1 MHGVGHRP
9 GIFKVPP
16 IENRPHIVFFPP
28 ADSIR
33 NSHTGDKPC
42 CDGGGYSM
50 RKAPSLVLIAVFL
63 VSLFGGLSVVP
74 SAKAVAQEV
83 TYNLGT
89 EPATLDPGITA
100 TLADVNIDL
109 QVFDGLTR
117 LDSKSVPQPAIAK
130 SWTISK
136 DGKTYLF
143 TLRDAS
149 WTNGTPVT
157 AYDFEYAWKRA
168 LSPELASAY
177 AWQAYY
183 IYGGEAFNTS
193 IKVGSKYYVQAV
205 DAKGNPLTKT
215 VGGKVV
221 PVPSTKE
228 IDPSKNVGVRAL
240 NAKTLK
246 VYLQS
251 PTAYFL
257 SLTAFPTYM
266 PVCKAVVSKNAK
278 WDSDVKTFVT
288 DGPFKLTE
296 WSHNEKLVFVKNPTY
311 WDKDKVKLTKI
322 TYYMVEDASTA
333 LSMYQSGQLDA
344 SSTVPLSEL
353 PKLVASGDV
362 TIFPYLETYYFKVN
376 VTKKPFSDV
385 RVRKALLLAID
396 RKGITQSITKGGQIP
411 ALAYVPYG
419 IADALPGSD
428 FRKASQ
434 VGFFKDNDIAT
445 AKALL
450 AQAGYP
456 NGKGFPAFA
465 LLFNTS
471 NLTKTICEAIQGMW
485 KKNLGITCT
494 LRNEELGVFV
504 DDLIALNYDVA
515 LAAWSGDYM
524 DPNTFLDM
532 YVTGAGNSQT
542 GWSNKSYDALIA
554 KAKTTADPKAR
565 MATLHAAEKILMTD
579 IPVLPIFYSTNPVLL
594 SKHIKNFFQSTL
606 GTVDWKAAYMG

>member
-1 MHGVGHRP
+1 
-9 GIFKVPP
+9 
-16 IENRPHIVFFPP
+16 
-28 ADSIR
+28 
-33 NSHTGDKPC
+33 
-42 CDGGGYSM
+42 
-50 RKAPSLVLIAVFL
+50 
-63 VSLFGGLSVVP
+63 
-74 SAKAVAQEV
+74 
-83 TYNLGT
+83 
-89 EPATLDPGITA
+89 
-100 TLADVNIDL
+100 
-109 QVFDGLTR
+109 
-117 LDSKSVPQPAIAK
+117 
-130 SWTISK
+130 
-136 DGKTYLF
+136 
-143 TLRDAS
+143 
-149 WTNGTPVT
+149 
-157 AYDFEYAWKRA
+157 
-168 LSPELASAY
+168 
-177 AWQAYY
+177 
-183 IYGGEAFNTS
+183 
-193 IKVGSKYYVQAV
+193 
-205 DAKGNPLTKT
+205 
-215 VGGKVV
+215 
-221 PVPSTKE
+221 
-228 IDPSKNVGVRAL
+228 
-240 NAKTLK
+240 
-246 VYLQS
+246 
-251 PTAYFL
+251 
-257 SLTAFPTYM
+257 
-266 PVCKAVVSKNAK
+266 
-278 WDSDVKTFVT
+278 
-288 DGPFKLTE
+288 
-296 WSHNEKLVFVKNPTY
+296 
-311 WDKDKVKLTKI
+311 
-322 TYYMVEDASTA
+322 MVEDASTA

-396 RKGITQSITKGGQIP
+396 RKGITQSITQGGQVP

-434 VGFFKDNDIAT
+434 VGFFKDNDLVT

-456 NGKGFPAFA
+456 NGKGFPAFT
-465 LLFNTS
+465 LLYES
-471 NLTKTICEAIQGMW
+471 QSMQKSLCEAIQQMW

-494 LRNEELGVFV
+494 FKGEEWGVFKADRV
-504 DDLIALNYDVA
+504 ALNYDVA

-579 IPVLPIFYSTNPVLL
+579 MPVLPIFYSTNPVLL

>member
-1 MHGVGHRP
+1 MK
-9 GIFKVPP
+9 KVL
-16 IENRPHIVFFPP
+16 
-28 ADSIR
+28 
-33 NSHTGDKPC
+33 
-42 CDGGGYSM
+42 
-50 RKAPSLVLIAVFL
+50 SLVLVLLFV
-63 VSLFGGLSVVP
+63 VSIFGGLSAVP

-83 TYNLGT
+83 TYNLGA
-89 EPATLDPGITA
+89 EPPGIDPGVTIGVPEST
-100 TLADVNIDL
+100 IEM

-117 LDSKSVPQPAIAK
+117 IDSKNVPQPAMAK

-136 DGKTYLF
+136 DGKTYMF
-143 TLRDAS
+143 TLRDAF
-149 WTNGTPVT
+149 WTNGMPVT

-177 AWQAYY
+177 AWQVYY
-183 IYGGEAFNTS
+183 VYGGEAFNTS

-215 VGGKVV
+215 VGGKAV

-257 SLTAFPTYM
+257 GLTAFPTYM
-266 PVCKAVVSKNAK
+266 PVCKAVVSTNNK
-278 WDSDVKTFVT
+278 WASDVKTYVT
-288 DGPFKLTE
+288 NGPFKLTQ
-296 WSHNEKLVFVKNPTY
+296 WSHNEKMVFEKNPTY
-311 WDKDKVKLTKI
+311 WDKDKVNLTKI
-322 TYYMVEDASTA
+322 TYLMVEDESTA

-353 PKLVASGDV
+353 PKLVTSGDARV
-362 TIFPYLETYYFKVN
+362 LPSLATLFYRVN
-376 VTKKPFSDV
+376 VTKKPFNDV
-385 RVRKALLLAID
+385 RVRKALNLAID
-396 RKGITQSITKGGQIP
+396 RKSITQYITKGGQIP
-411 ALAYVPYG
+411 ALAIVPYG
-419 IADALPGSD
+419 MPDALPGSD

-471 NLTKTICEAIQGMW
+471 NLTK
-485 KKNLGITCT
+485 
-494 LRNEELGVFV
+494 
-504 DDLIALNYDVA
+504 
-515 LAAWSGDYM
+515 
-524 DPNTFLDM
+524 P
-532 YVTGAGNSQT
+532 
-542 GWSNKSYDALIA
+542 
-554 KAKTTADPKAR
+554 
-565 MATLHAAEKILMTD
+565 
-579 IPVLPIFYSTNPVLL
+579 
-594 SKHIKNFFQSTL
+594 
-606 GTVDWKAAYMG
+606 